1 VQVSRIVALYHPLEA
16 SDDCAVTSPKL
27 SSLELRIVQLV
38 AEDKKNPDIAAV
50 IGRTEHVTKN
60 RIRSIYNKTGMGN
73 RVELALWHLA
83 HIKPK
88 Q

>member
-1 VQVSRIVALYHPLEA
+1 MSRIVALHLPLEA
-16 SDDCAVTSPKL
+16 WEMTVPWTSPKL

-38 AEDKKNPDIAAV
+38 AEGKKNPDIAAV

-60 RIRSIYNKTGMGN
+60 RLRNIYDKTGMGN
-73 RVELALWHLA
+73 RVELALWYLA